1 MPKEF
6 LKKLAG
12 ASMSEN
18 EANKLKLK
26 ELRNELIKTRTG
38 TAQSQQ
44 ELENIMEELSFQ
56 SPKDISEVEKKVK
69 NFTSRESARG
79 AARGAAG
86 EAVAGSALTEIE
98 KNRLKDAMPD
108 YASGG
113 EVVVGKGKDYIK
125 DLL

>member
-26 ELRNELIKTRTG
+26 ELRNELVKTGAG
-38 TAQSQQ
+38 TSQSKQEQQ
-44 ELENIMEELSFQ
+44 NIMEELR

-86 EAVAGSALTEIE
+86 EAVAGSVLTEIE

>member
-26 ELRNELIKTRTG
+26 ELRNKLIKTGAG

-44 ELENIMEELSFQ
+44 ETENIMQELSLN
-56 SPKDISEVEKKVK
+56 PKDISEVERKIK
-69 NFTSRESARG
+69 NLASRESARG

-98 KNRLKDAMPD
+98 KNRLKDDMPD
-108 YASGG
+108 YAGGG

>member
-26 ELRNELIKTRTG
+26 ELRNDLIKTGAG
-38 TAQSQQ
+38 TSQSKQEQQ
-44 ELENIMEELSFQ
+44 NIMEELR
-56 SPKDISEVEKKVK
+56 SPKDISEVEKRVK

-79 AARGAAG
+79 AVG
-86 EAVAGSALTEIE
+86 EAVAGSVLSEIE
-98 KNRLKDAMPD
+98 TARLKDAMPD
-108 YASGG
+108 YADGG

-125 DLL
+125 DLI

>member
-26 ELRNELIKTRTG
+26 ELRDKLIKTGTG

-44 ELENIMEELSFQ
+44 ETENIMQELSLN
-56 SPKDISEVEKKVK
+56 PKDISKVERKIK
-69 NFTSRESARG
+69 NLASRESAG
-79 AARGAAG
+79 SAVG